1 MMLVV
6 ITEEDLQTLEI
17 RWVSL
22 RFLCRESFL
31 CLKNHT
37 LIPSFYLH
45 SQPQNYSSRAKDI
58 LNSAWGLINSPDWQL
73 EKEMSDG
80 AFVHSKSVSKGP
92 KLFRLTAKVNLPA
105 SMLLNQLFDLIEEM
119 PSWNPTVIESHRLEV
134 ADLIYSIQSY
144 TFFKP
149 FWMNSSIS

>member
-1 MMLVV
+1 
-6 ITEEDLQTLEI
+6 
-17 RWVSL
+17 
-22 RFLCRESFL
+22 
-31 CLKNHT
+31 
-37 LIPSFYLH
+37 
-45 SQPQNYSSRAKDI
+45 
-58 LNSAWGLINSPDWQL
+58 
-73 EKEMSDG
+73 MSDG

-134 ADLIYSIQSY
+134 ADLIYSFQSY